1 MNKMLVF
8 INSFELSDLSDLPY
22 IADHCSSVGKK
33 FRNGYNNV
41 TSFFVMLVVKISN
54 LVFLHHQYLCSK
66 ILLPV
71 TRIGQG
77 NKSFHEWLTK
87 K

>member
-1 MNKMLVF
+1 MNKILVF
-8 INSFELSDLSDLPY
+8 INSFELQWSSIY

-54 LVFLHHQYLCSK
+54 LAF
-66 ILLPV
+66 
-71 TRIGQG
+71 
-77 NKSFHEWLTK
+77 
-87 K
+87 